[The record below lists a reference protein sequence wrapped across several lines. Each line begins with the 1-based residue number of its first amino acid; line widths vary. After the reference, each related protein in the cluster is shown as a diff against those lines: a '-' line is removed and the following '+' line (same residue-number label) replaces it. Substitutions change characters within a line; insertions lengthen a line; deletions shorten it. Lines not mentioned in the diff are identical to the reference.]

1 MICGIKDG
9 KIKKMKQVKLKIT
22 IVLFALSFAV
32 QAMAWHDHTH
42 LAICKA
48 TGSDMWYHC
57 AGPDIAK
64 IKAGN
69 MEAYNHWFNNSA
81 EAEVTPQMV
90 FDQIDRYNKRSR
102 IFDTE
107 GHLLGAIIA
116 SLRAY
121 EKDLRTGK
129 YALYHLVYCAHYI
142 SDLSNPLHNIAYDD
156 FNREHHNAND
166 GTVENAILNETEK
179 ISKHM
184 YPITLSNKDFEADL
198 AREIARI
205 ANLSRKLGY
214 KLRAEKRDMT
224 KQEAYIQLRHSA
236 SLLKAV
242 LQHYNKIP
250 ASAKDAVK

>member
-1 MICGIKDG
+1 MRY
-9 KIKKMKQVKLKIT
+9 VKLKIL
-22 IVLFALSFAV
+22 IVLSFV
-32 QAMAWHDHTH
+32 LLPVWQAQAWHDHTH

-48 TGSDMWYHC
+48 AGFEMWYHC

-69 MEAYNHWFNNSA
+69 IEAYNHWFNNTA
-81 EAEVTPQMV
+81 EAEITPQMV
-90 FDQIDRYNKRSR
+90 FDQVERYNQRNKLIDS
-102 IFDTE
+102 E

-121 EKDLRTGK
+121 EKDIRSDK
-129 YALYHLVYCAHYI
+129 YALYHFVYCAHYI
-142 SDLSNPLHNIAYDD
+142 SDLSMPLHNTAYDG
-156 FNREHHNAND
+156 FNKEHHNAND
-166 GTVENAILNETEK
+166 GIVEDTILNEPEK
-179 ISKHM
+179 IKRQM
-184 YPITLSNKDFEADL
+184 YSLKLSDQNFEADL

-214 KLRAEKRDMT
+214 KLRAEKKDMT
-224 KQEAYIQLRHSA
+224 KQEAYIQLGHSA

-250 ASAKDAVK
+250 ASAKGAVN

>member
-1 MICGIKDG
+1 
-9 KIKKMKQVKLKIT
+9 MKYIKLKVV
-22 IVLFALSFAV
+22 IVLSFMFLFAL
-32 QAMAWHDHTH
+32 QAQAWHDHTH

-48 TGSDMWYHC
+48 AGFDMWYHC

-69 MEAYNHWFNNSA
+69 IEAYNHWFNNDA
-81 EAEVTPQMV
+81 EAEITPQMV
-90 FDQIDRYNKRSR
+90 MDQIDHYNKRNK
-102 IFDTE
+102 ILDPE

-121 EKDLRTGK
+121 EKDIRSGK

-142 SDLSNPLHNIAYDD
+142 SDLSMPLHNIAYDD
-156 FNREHHNAND
+156 FNEEHHEAND
-166 GTVENAILNETEK
+166 GIVEETILKEPEK
-179 ISKHM
+179 ITIHM
-184 YPITLSNKDFEADL
+184 YPINLSKKYFEADL

-224 KQEAYIQLRHSA
+224 KQEAYIQLEHSA

-242 LQHYNKIP
+242 LQHYNKMP
-250 ASAKDAVK
+250 ASAKNNAN